1 MDLLTPSVHIETFI
15 ETLEGTTGPPL
26 VNVRSTLLSRRC
38 PVAV

>member
-1 MDLLTPSVHIETFI
+1 MDLLTSKRAYETFM